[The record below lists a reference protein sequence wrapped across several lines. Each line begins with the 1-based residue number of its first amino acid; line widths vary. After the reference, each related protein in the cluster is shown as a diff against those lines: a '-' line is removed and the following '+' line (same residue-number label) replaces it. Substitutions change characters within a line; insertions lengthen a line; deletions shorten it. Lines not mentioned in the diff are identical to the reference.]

1 MQDEGYLVHF
11 PESRTYGLSTL
22 VTEVGTA
29 AMRAE
34 RLELLA
40 RPLLTRLVKRTGLPV
55 VGHVGVL
62 QGTGIVYVIKESAP
76 RAPTLVTD
84 IGVHLP
90 AHLTATGRAILSQF
104 AHKQILALYPHNEDL
119 FHRTGAGPNTLREL
133 ESLLEESRRRG
144 WAVEHNEITD
154 EYASV
159 AAAAVD
165 HNQYP
170 AAAIGLTFRVPTIG
184 TDMWGELGHA
194 VTSTANALTMRLQ
207 SR

>member
-62 QGTGIVYVIKESAP
+62 QAPESSMSSKSP
-76 RAPTLVTD
+76 PLV
-84 IGVHLP
+84 P
-90 AHLTATGRAILSQF
+90 PPWSQTSVCIF
-104 AHKQILALYPHNEDL
+104 
-119 FHRTGAGPNTLREL
+119 
-133 ESLLEESRRRG
+133 LL
-144 WAVEHNEITD
+144 I
-154 EYASV
+154 
-159 AAAAVD
+159 
-165 HNQYP
+165 
-170 AAAIGLTFRVPTIG
+170 
-184 TDMWGELGHA
+184 
-194 VTSTANALTMRLQ
+194 
-207 SR
+207 